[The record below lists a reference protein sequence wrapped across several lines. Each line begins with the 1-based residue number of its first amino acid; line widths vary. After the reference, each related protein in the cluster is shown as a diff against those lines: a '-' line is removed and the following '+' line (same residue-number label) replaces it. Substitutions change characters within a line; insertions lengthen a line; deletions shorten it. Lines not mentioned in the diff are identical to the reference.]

1 MKYNAILP
9 AALALTFGVSGLAN
23 AQTATTTTAPNATTT
38 TPGAMSTPGTMSP
51 GAATTSPTAAGQ
63 NTPRTNSGAPIVS
76 GTNSATNNAVSTQPQ
91 NNAGAPVAGA
101 NSFTQGE
108 ARRRIEKRGF
118 TKVTALKLDPQGV
131 WRGTAMQHG
140 KSVGVSMD
148 YQGNIVAQ

>member
-1 MKYNAILP
+1 M
-9 AALALTFGVSGLAN
+9 
-23 AQTATTTTAPNATTT
+23 
-38 TPGAMSTPGTMSP
+38 
-51 GAATTSPTAAGQ
+51 
-63 NTPRTNSGAPIVS
+63 S

-91 NNAGAPVAGA
+91 NNSGAPVAGA

-118 TKVTALKLDPQGV
+118 TNVSALKLDQQGV